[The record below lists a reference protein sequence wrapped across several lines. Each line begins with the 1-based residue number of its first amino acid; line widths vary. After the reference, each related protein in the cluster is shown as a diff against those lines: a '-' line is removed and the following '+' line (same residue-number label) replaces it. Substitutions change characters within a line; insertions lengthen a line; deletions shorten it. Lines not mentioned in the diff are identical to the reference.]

1 MTGLIFGVIA
11 VAWIAYLLPWFIS
24 HRDQG
29 YSLGEDEVDRLAASM
44 RLIRNSAAESTDPI
58 DPNLV
63 FSTPLIRDAMRAEA
77 ARASKTAAT
86 RRRIGLLVHA
96 VLLVAGLIMAIALP
110 VSPWVAIMPAILFVG
125 FLLLCRLSVKIVDQ
139 QLEARMNIVNHG
151 WDEKT
156 VAIVAAS
163 TLARHED
170 DELSIELSVPIQGMD
185 SLLSPLPITPATYAS
200 KPLMPRSV
208 RTIDL
213 SAPVSKSRE
222 PIVATELVA
231 EQEALFEDQYPK
243 AVGE

>member
-11 VAWIAYLLPWFIS
+11 VAWIAYLLPWFMS

-44 RLIRNSAAESTDPI
+44 RLIRNSEADVADPI

-63 FSTPLIRDAMRAEA
+63 FSTPLIRDAMRTEV
-77 ARASKTAAT
+77 ARAAKTAAS
-86 RRRIGLLVHA
+86 RRRIGLLVHLL
-96 VLLVAGLIMAIALP
+96 LLVTGLVLAIVLP
-110 VSPWVAIMPAILFVG
+110 VSPWVAILPAILFVG
-125 FLLLCRLSVKIVDQ
+125 FLLLCRVSVKIVDN

-156 VAIVAAS
+156 IAIAAATAR
-163 TLARHED
+163 TLHD
-170 DELSIELSVPIQGMD
+170 DELSIELSVPIQGLN
-185 SLLSPLPITPATYAS
+185 SLLNPLPITPATYAS

-213 SAPVSKSRE
+213 SAPVSKPKE
-222 PIVATELVA
+222 PIVVTELVG